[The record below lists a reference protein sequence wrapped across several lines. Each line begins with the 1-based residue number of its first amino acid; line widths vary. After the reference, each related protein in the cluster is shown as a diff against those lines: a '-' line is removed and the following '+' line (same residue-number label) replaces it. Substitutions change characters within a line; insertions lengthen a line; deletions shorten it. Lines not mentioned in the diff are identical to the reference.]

1 MRMFREGG
9 FKSVL
14 TLFILMGALVGGWIE
29 VATAAGFIGP
39 NSTVS
44 VEITVDKPTLPVN
57 GTVFNNG
64 ANIGGAYTN
73 TVTVITKK
81 NGKLY
86 AAPSVAITI
95 SSGLPSGALYYLDG
109 KAEHEKCP
117 SGATCPPTQP
127 IPIAY
132 RSLTF
137 ENTTGVVTAHF
148 HSGGTPGTV
157 VLTAT
162 VQDPVTQAVASASVT
177 IQVIGGNGTVN
188 NGFPGSIK
196 FVMDSSPVYIQNN
209 AIGTTGGVTQNT
221 SKVFQI
227 YVDDDF
233 GQPIKSGDGHTLR
246 VELLSNRPNGG
257 ERLSTTDAKGNFQE
271 GPVVFADL
279 VGGIATVVFHS
290 GSLPG
295 TVVLAATVDRRD
307 NNVDNGLQLPIT
319 TYATVAIG
327 TGQIASLNFTGPL
340 ADAVFV
346 RKNNLVA
353 ITGSLCG
360 SQTCDTVWN
369 GVYNRVVSVV
379 AADPFGNPPPAG
391 TLVTFRLID
400 GPLDMLQNRYPDQG
414 HGQFAISGYTGDPK
428 EGDIEFL
435 APNRVNKRTPADT
448 LNPFVV
454 PNGVSYAIADP
465 LCLLMLQDPESV
477 LAKESRFEYHVGS
490 RVIIGRAGNK
500 LFVNAPFNQV
510 SQNVGANVWYT
521 VGCPPYKGN
530 IANFG
535 TGEVTVTTDANGVA
549 STTMN
554 YPSSQ
559 VGRRFMVSAEA
570 AGGKVGAVLSHW
582 YLGTPDG
589 SILALIKPAGLV
601 SQVQPA
607 ISDTWPSVVKVTH
620 NMDAGGS
627 LELPVTLQLLD
638 GGVQSGGKLVRT
650 PIPGVPISVDIVIND
665 PAEASAIA
673 AEEAMA
679 KAQAAFDAFVAA
691 NPGVCDLIVQ
701 SAETAAVVERDA
713 TKCASQKTLLATL
726 DAAKTTATQARTVAN
741 LHTPTASVIPTPLAS
756 GANGYVQAVLQVNDL
771 PTDGSVDFYFST
783 VGPEVRSE
791 TLQITVQPT
800 KAAATP

>member
-1 MRMFREGG
+1 MRIFCEDLMKRFLTFALLMGVSIGWWAGPASAGG
-9 FKSVL
+9 FFS
-14 TLFILMGALVGGWIE
+14 
-29 VATAAGFIGP
+29 P
-39 NSTVS
+39 NSTVTI
-44 VEITVDKPTLPVN
+44 EITADKTTLP
-57 GTVFNNG
+57 
-64 ANIGGAYTN
+64 ANIFTVGPSIGGTYTN

-86 AAPSVAITI
+86 AAPNIAITI

-109 KAEHEKCP
+109 KAEHQKCP
-117 SGATCPPTQP
+117 TGATCPPTVP
-127 IPIAY
+127 ADIAF

-137 ENTTGVVTAHF
+137 ENTTGVVTAHY
-148 HSGGTPGTV
+148 HSESTPGTV

-162 VQDPVTQAVASASVT
+162 VQDPVTQQVASANVT
-177 IQVIGGNGTVN
+177 IQVVGGTGTIN
-188 NGFPGSIK
+188 SGTPGVVK
-196 FVMDSSPVYIQNN
+196 FVMDRSPVYIQNN
-209 AIGTTGGVTQNT
+209 PIGTTGDITQNT
-221 SKVFQI
+221 SKLFQI
-227 YVDDDF
+227 FVQDDF
-233 GQPIKSGDGHTLR
+233 GQPIKTGAGHTLR
-246 VELLSNRPNGG
+246 VEMLSNRPNGG
-257 ERLSTTDAKGNFQE
+257 EWLSATDSKGNAQE
-271 GPVVFADL
+271 GASVFADL
-279 VGGIATVVFHS
+279 VGGVATLAFHS
-290 GSLPG
+290 GALPG
-295 TVVLAATVDRRD
+295 TVLISATADRRD
-307 NNVDNGLQLPIT
+307 NNVDNGIQMAIT
-319 TYATVAIG
+319 SYAMVAIG

-346 RKNNLVA
+346 RQNNLVL

-391 TLVTFRLID
+391 TPITFRLID

-414 HGQFAISGYTGDPK
+414 HGQFAITGYTGDPK
-428 EGDIEFL
+428 EGDVEFL
-435 APNRVNKRTPADT
+435 APNRVAKRIAADT

-477 LAKESRFEYHVGS
+477 LAKESRLEYHVGS
-490 RVIIGRAGNK
+490 RVITGRAGNK

-530 IANFG
+530 VANFG
-535 TGEVTVTTDANGVA
+535 TGEVTVSTDANGVA

-554 YPSSQ
+554 YPASQ
-559 VGRRFMVSAEA
+559 VGRRFMVAAEA

-589 SILALIKPAGLV
+589 SILALIKPVELV
-601 SQVQPA
+601 SQVQPTVGDA
-607 ISDTWPSVVKVTH
+607 TWPPVVKVTH
-620 NMDAGGS
+620 NMDAGGT
-627 LELPVTLQLLD
+627 LELPITLQLLD

-650 PIPGVPISVDIVIND
+650 PVPGVPINVDVVIND
-665 PAEASAIA
+665 PSEASAIA

-679 KAQAAFDAFVAA
+679 KAQVAFDVFVAA

-701 SAETAAVVERDA
+701 SADNPTPVERNP
-713 TKCASQKTLLATL
+713 TKCATQKALASTL
-726 DAAKTTATQARTVAN
+726 DTAKTTAVQARAVAN
-741 LHTPTASVIPTPLAS
+741 LHTPTASVVPTPLAS
-756 GANGYVQAVLQVNDL
+756 GANGYVQAVLKVSDL